1 MISSE
6 FRPLVTIVIPVFNG
20 SNYLKEAVDS
30 ALAQTYTNLEI
41 IVVND
46 GSQDGGLT
54 ETIALEYG
62 DRIRYFSKQNGGT
75 STALNVGIRNMRG
88 DYFCWLSHDDLYHP
102 ECVEA
107 QIKTLANLDDKTT
120 ITMTDLCTMDENYRI
135 MCADTDYTFHIKEW
149 PPRAEARLYP
159 VIYMKLHGC
168 QIMFH
173 RSVFERVGLFDEEM
187 LVAQDFEFFAR
198 AFRVF
203 PHVLIPRVLGTARDS
218 SNRQGRRA
226 AAKGSDEY
234 SRVFLSVI
242 DSFLDEDFA
251 KLAVTKLQFLRDLQ
265 YLYKH
270 TGYEPAYLEITKRL
284 RPYIHLNYTDLAG
297 RGFNGYD
304 LHLGMQKAG
313 YNSLQFVW
321 DKKSKT
327 PSVLGLKE
335 LGRNASLYNDVERI
349 ESEFSTRSMFS
360 PFFYDVLHSPSFHD
374 AELVHLHIIHHPA
387 FNLNMLPLLSEMK
400 PTVWTLHD
408 PWAVSGHCVH
418 HGACDKWMSHCG
430 DCPNLQTPFTVQ
442 YDNTAIQFE
451 LKKRAITQSN
461 VQCVVA
467 SHWMENILRKSP
479 IFNGKKITRVPF
491 GVDQQVFRPGNRI
504 EARKRA
510 GLPEAGVVLLARA
523 DRAFKGTPLV
533 VETAKQAAQHHNVT
547 LVLVGETGL
556 ADELRDIVKIVEKG
570 WLNNPEQVADLY
582 LAADLVLMPSELES
596 FGLMAAEAMSCGRV
610 VVALEVS
617 SSALPETVNSPTCGL
632 AVPRNE
638 YPGAVLDLLWSGHEL
653 LAREKKSLEF
663 AQSEY
668 SYSIYISRMLH
679 VYRQAVADFPFSD
692 SSKFL
697 IEQLRKASAD
707 YWKGK
712 GVIGVMPEVPVEISA
727 TLPIGM
733 PIQELPLI
741 NKVSSFYA
749 QHGFMAT
756 ARKARSVISRRLSRR

>member
-1 MISSE
+1 MLSSE
-6 FRPLVTIVIPVFNG
+6 FSPLVTIVIPVFNG

-46 GSQDGGLT
+46 GSQDNGLT
-54 ETIALEYG
+54 EAIALAYG

-75 STALNVGIRNMRG
+75 STALNIGIQNMRG

-107 QIKTLANLDDKTT
+107 QIKTLADLDEKTT

-135 MCADTDYTFHIKEW
+135 MCADTDYSFHIKEW
-149 PPRAEARLYP
+149 PLRAEARLHP
-159 VIYMKLHGC
+159 IIYMKLHGC

-198 AFRVF
+198 AFREF

-218 SNRQGRRA
+218 SNRQGRRSA
-226 AAKGSDEY
+226 SMGSEEY

-242 DSFLDEDFA
+242 DSFSNEDFA
-251 KLAVTKLQFLRDLQ
+251 KLAPTKLQFLNDMQ

-270 TGYEPAYLEITKRL
+270 TGYEPAYEEITRRL
-284 RPYIHLNYTDLAG
+284 RPYIQLNYTDLAG

-304 LHLGMQKAG
+304 LHLEMQKAG
-313 YNSLQFVW
+313 YNSFQFVW
-321 DKKSKT
+321 EKKSKT
-327 PSVLGLKE
+327 SSVVALKE
-335 LGRNASLYNDVERI
+335 IGCNASLYNDVERI
-349 ESEFSTRSMFS
+349 ESEFSARSMFS
-360 PFFYDVLHSPSFHD
+360 PFFYDVLHNSLFQE
-374 AELVHLHIIHHPA
+374 AELIHLHIIHHPA

-400 PTVWTLHD
+400 PTVWTVHD

-418 HGACDKWMSHCG
+418 PGTCNMWMSHCG
-430 DCPNLQTPFTVQ
+430 DCPSLETPFTVQ
-442 YDNTAIQFE
+442 HDNTAIQFE
-451 LKKRAITQSN
+451 LKKRVITQSK
-461 VQCVVA
+461 VHCVVA
-467 SHWMENILRKSP
+467 SHWMEQILRKSP

-491 GVDQQVFRPGNRI
+491 GVDQQVFSPGNRI

-510 GLPEAGVVLLARA
+510 GLPEAGIVLLARA

-533 VETAKQAAQHHNVT
+533 VETAKQVAKHHNVT
-547 LVLVGETGL
+547 LVLMGETGL
-556 ADELRDIVKIVEKG
+556 ANELRGVVKVVEKG

-582 LAADLVLMPSELES
+582 RAADLVLMPSELES

-610 VVALEVS
+610 VVALEAS

-632 AVPRNE
+632 AVPWSE
-638 YPGAVLDLLWSGHEL
+638 YPSAVIDLLCSCDEL
-653 LAREKKSLEF
+653 LAREKKSLAF

-668 SYSIYISRMLH
+668 SYATYISRILD

-707 YWKGK
+707 YWRARGTTEKSQT
-712 GVIGVMPEVPVEISA
+712 IPAEIIS
-727 TLPIGM
+727 TLQAGLT
-733 PIQELPLI
+733 IQEWPLF
-741 NKVSSFYA
+741 NRGFSYYQ
-749 QHGFMAT
+749 QHGFMT
-756 ARKARSVISRRLSRR
+756 TVRKALAVISRRLSRR

>member
-1 MISSE
+1 MSSE

-20 SNYLKEAVDS
+20 SNYLKEAIDS

-46 GSQDGGLT
+46 GSQDDGLT
-54 ETIALEYG
+54 EAIALGYG
-62 DRIRYFSKQNGGT
+62 DRIRYLSKQNGGT
-75 STALNVGIRNMRG
+75 STALNLGIRNMRG

-107 QIKTLANLDDKTT
+107 QIKTVADLDDKTT
-120 ITMTDLCTMDENYRI
+120 ITMTDLCTMDENRRI
-135 MCADTDYTFHIKEW
+135 MCADTYYQSHINEW

-198 AFRVF
+198 AFREF

-218 SNRQGRRA
+218 SNRQGRRSA
-226 AAKGSDEY
+226 SKGSDEY
-234 SRVFLSVI
+234 SRVFLNVI

-251 KLAVTKLQFLRDLQ
+251 KLAVTKLQFLNDMQ
-265 YLYKH
+265 FLYKH
-270 TGYEPAYLEITKRL
+270 TGYDPAYLEITKRL

-304 LHLGMQKAG
+304 LHLEMQKAG
-313 YNSLQFVW
+313 YNSFQFVW
-321 DKKSKT
+321 EKISKT
-327 PSVLGLKE
+327 SSVLGLKKF
-335 LGRNASLYNDVERI
+335 GRNASLYDDVERI
-349 ESEFSTRSMFS
+349 ESEFSARSMFS
-360 PFFYDVLHSPSFHD
+360 PFFYDVLHSSSFHE

-400 PTVWTLHD
+400 PTVWTVHD

-430 DCPNLQTPFTVQ
+430 DCPNLETPFSVQ

-451 LKKRAITQSN
+451 LKKRAIQQSN

-479 IFNGKKITRVPF
+479 IFKGKTITRVPF
-491 GVDQQVFRPGNRI
+491 GVDQQVFIPGNRS

-510 GLPEAGVVLLARA
+510 GLPETGVVLLARA

-533 VETAKQAAQHHNVT
+533 VETANRVAQHHNVT
-547 LVLVGETGL
+547 LVLVGEKGVAQKLLGT
-556 ADELRDIVKIVEKG
+556 VNIVEKG

-582 LAADLVLMPSELES
+582 RAADLVLMPSELES

-632 AVPRNE
+632 AVPWNE
-638 YPGAVLDLLWSGHEL
+638 YPDAVLDLLCSGDEL
-653 LAREKKSLEF
+653 LVREKNSLEF

-668 SYSIYISRMLH
+668 SNATYLSRMLD
-679 VYRQAVADFPFSD
+679 VYRQTVADFPFSD
-692 SSKFL
+692 SGKFL
-697 IEQLRKASAD
+697 IEQLRKASAE

-712 GVIGVMPEVPVEISA
+712 GVIGEMYGVSA
-727 TLPIGM
+727 ERIETLQTGM
-733 PIQELPLI
+733 PIQELSLF
-741 NKVSSFYA
+741 NRVFAFYA
-749 QHGFMAT
+749 QHGFMST
-756 ARKARSVISRRLSRR
+756 ARKARAAISRRLFRR

>member
-1 MISSE
+1 MISAE

-20 SNYLKEAVDS
+20 SNYLKEAIDS
-30 ALAQTYTNLEI
+30 ALAQTYANLEI

-54 ETIALEYG
+54 EDIALGYG
-62 DRIRYFSKQNGGT
+62 DRIRYFSKKNGGT
-75 STALNVGIRNMRG
+75 STALNLGIRNMRG
-88 DYFCWLSHDDLYHP
+88 EYFCWLSHDDLYHP

-107 QIKTLANLDDKTT
+107 QIKTLVDLDDKTT

-135 MCADTDYTFHIKEW
+135 MCADTDYSFHIKEW
-149 PPRAEARLYP
+149 PQRAEARLYP

-173 RSVFERVGLFDEEM
+173 RSVFERVGLFDEKM

-198 AFRVF
+198 AFREF

-218 SNRQGRRA
+218 SNRQGRRSA
-226 AAKGSDEY
+226 SKGSDEY

-242 DSFLDEDFA
+242 DSFLDEDFL
-251 KLAVTKLQFLRDLQ
+251 KLAESKLQFLKDMQ

-270 TGYEPAYLEITKRL
+270 TGYEPAYLEITRRL

-304 LHLGMQKAG
+304 LHLEMQKAG

-321 DKKSKT
+321 EKKSKT
-327 PSVLGLKE
+327 PSVIGLKE
-335 LGRNASLYNDVERI
+335 IGRNASLYSDVERI
-349 ESEFSTRSMFS
+349 ESEYSARSMFS
-360 PFFYDVLHSPSFHD
+360 PILYDFFHSTSFQE
-374 AELVHLHIIHHPA
+374 AELIHLHIIHHPA
-387 FNLNMLPLLSEMK
+387 FNLNLLPLLSEMK
-400 PTVWTLHD
+400 PTVWTVHD

-430 DCPNLQTPFTVQ
+430 DCPNLETPFTVQ

-461 VQCVVA
+461 VHCVVA

-479 IFNGKKITRVPF
+479 IFHGKTITRVPF

-504 EARKRA
+504 EARKRT

-533 VETAKQAAQHHNVT
+533 VETARQVAKHFSVT

-556 ADELRDIVKIVEKG
+556 AHELRGIVNVVEKG
-570 WLNNPEQVADLY
+570 WLNKPEQVADLY
-582 LAADLVLMPSELES
+582 RAADLVLMPSELES
-596 FGLMAAEAMSCGRV
+596 FGMMAAEAMSCGRV
-610 VVALEVS
+610 VVALAIE
-617 SSALPETVNSPTCGL
+617 SSALPETVNSPICGL

-638 YPGAVLDLLWSGHEL
+638 YSGVVLGLLGSSHEIL
-653 LAREKKSLEF
+653 EREKKSLEF

-668 SYSIYISRMLH
+668 SNATHLSRMLH
-679 VYRQAVADFPFSD
+679 VYKKVVADFPFSD
-692 SSKFL
+692 SRKFL
-697 IEQLRKASAD
+697 IEELRKASAG
-707 YWKGK
+707 YWKDRK
-712 GVIGVMPEVPVEISA
+712 VIEMIPIVPVESDVTPPASIPVHPVS
-727 TLPIGM
+727 
-733 PIQELPLI
+733 LI

-749 QHGFMAT
+749 QHGFIT
-756 ARKARSVISRRLSRR
+756 TTRKVGAVISRRLSRR

>member
-1 MISSE
+1 MISTE

-20 SNYLKEAVDS
+20 ANYLNEAIDS

-54 ETIALEYG
+54 EDIALGYG

-75 STALNVGIRNMRG
+75 STALNVGIKNMRG

-107 QIKTLANLDDKTT
+107 QIKALANLDDKTT
-120 ITMTDLCTMDENYRI
+120 ITMTDLCTMDENRRI
-135 MCADTDYTFHIKEW
+135 MCADTDYSFHIREW
-149 PPRAEARLYP
+149 PQRAEVRLYP

-173 RSVFERVGLFDEEM
+173 RGVFESVGLFDEEM

-218 SNRQGRRA
+218 SNRQGRRSA
-226 AAKGSDEY
+226 SKGSVEY

-242 DSFLDEDFA
+242 DSFLEEDFA
-251 KLAVTKLQFLRDLQ
+251 KLAMTKLQFLKDMQ

-284 RPYIHLNYTDLAG
+284 RPYLHLNYTDLAG

-304 LHLGMQKAG
+304 LHLEMQKAG
-313 YNSLQFVW
+313 YNSFQFVW
-321 DKKSKT
+321 EKKSNT
-327 PSVLGLKE
+327 PSVISLKDF
-335 LGRNASLYNDVERI
+335 GRNASLYKDVERI
-349 ESEFSTRSMFS
+349 ESEFAVRSMFS
-360 PFFYDVLHSPSFHD
+360 PVLFDFIFSPSFQD

-400 PTVWTLHD
+400 PTVWTIHD

-418 HGACDKWMSHCG
+418 HGACDKWMSRCG
-430 DCPNLQTPFTVQ
+430 DCPNLETPFTVH

-461 VQCVVA
+461 VHCVVA
-467 SHWMENILRKSP
+467 SRWMEQILRKSP
-479 IFNGKKITRVPF
+479 IFNGKTITRVPF
-491 GVDQQVFRPGNRI
+491 GVDQNVFRPGKRI

-533 VETAKQAAQHHNVT
+533 VEAAKQAAQHYKVT
-547 LVLVGETGL
+547 LVLVGEMGL
-556 ADELRDIVKIVEKG
+556 AHELRGIVNVVEKG
-570 WLNNPEQVADLY
+570 WLNNPEQIADLY
-582 LAADLVLMPSELES
+582 RASDLVLMPSELES

-632 AVPRNE
+632 AVPASE
-638 YPGAVLDLLWSGHEL
+638 YSDSVLGLLRSSDEL
-653 LAREKKSLEF
+653 LAREKRSLEF
-663 AQSEY
+663 ARSEY
-668 SYSIYISRMLH
+668 SNATHLGRMLD
-679 VYRQAVADFPFSD
+679 VYRQAVDEFSF
-692 SSKFL
+692 SESGGFL

-707 YWKGK
+707 YWRGK
-712 GVIGVMPEVPVEISA
+712 GVMGVIPDPPIDTRISVRELSLIDRA
-727 TLPIGM
+727 T
-733 PIQELPLI
+733 
-741 NKVSSFYA
+741 SFYA
-749 QHGFMAT
+749 HHGFKA
-756 ARKARSVISRRLSRR
+756 AVRKAGAVISRRLTRR

>member
-1 MISSE
+1 MLSE
-6 FRPLVTIVIPVFNG
+6 FNPLVTIVIPVFNG
-20 SNYLKEAVDS
+20 SNYLKEAIDS
-30 ALAQTYTNLEI
+30 ALSQTYMNLEV

-54 ETIALEYG
+54 EDIALGYG
-62 DRIRYFSKQNGGT
+62 DQIRYFAKQNGGT
-75 STALNVGIRNMRG
+75 STALNLGISNMRG
-88 DYFCWLSHDDLYHP
+88 EYFCWLSHDDLYHS

-107 QIKTLANLDDKTT
+107 QIKSLSNLDDKAT

-135 MCADTDYTFHIKEW
+135 MCEDTDYSFHIREW
-149 PPRAEARLYP
+149 PQRVEARLYP

-198 AFRVF
+198 AFREF

-218 SNRQGRRA
+218 SNRQGRRSA
-226 AAKGSDEY
+226 SKGSDEY
-234 SRVFLSVI
+234 SRVFLGII
-242 DSFLDEDFA
+242 DSFMDEDFA
-251 KLAVTKLQFLRDLQ
+251 KLAESKLHFLKDMQ

-270 TGYEPAYLEITKRL
+270 NFYEAAYIEITRRL

-304 LHLGMQKAG
+304 LHLDMQKSG

-321 DKKSKT
+321 EKKSKT
-327 PSVLGLKE
+327 QSVIELKKLGS
-335 LGRNASLYNDVERI
+335 NASLYNDVERI
-349 ESEFSTRSMFS
+349 ESEFSVRSMIS
-360 PFFYDVLHSPSFHD
+360 PFLYDFFHSPSFQD
-374 AELVHLHIIHHPA
+374 AELIHLHIIHHPA

-400 PTVWTLHD
+400 PTVWTVHD

-430 DCPNLQTPFTVQ
+430 DCPNLETPFSVQ

-461 VQCVVA
+461 VHCVVA
-467 SHWMENILRKSP
+467 SHWMEKILRKSP
-479 IFNGKKITRVPF
+479 IFNGKMITRVPF
-491 GVDQQVFRPGNRI
+491 GIDQQVFRPGNRI

-533 VETAKQAAQHHNVT
+533 VKTAEQAAKHFSVT

-556 ADELRDIVKIVEKG
+556 AHELRGIVNVVEKG
-570 WLNNPEQVADLY
+570 WLNNPVQVADLY

-610 VVALEVS
+610 VVALAIE
-617 SSALPETVNSPTCGL
+617 SSALPETVDSPNCGL
-632 AVPRNE
+632 AVPLSE
-638 YPGAVLDLLWSGHEL
+638 YSSAVLDLLNSSHEIL
-653 LAREKKSLEF
+653 EREKKSLEF
-663 AQSEY
+663 ARSEY
-668 SYSIYISRMLH
+668 SKATYISRMLH
-679 VYRQAVADFPFSD
+679 VYKQVVADFPLSD
-692 SSKFL
+692 NSKFL
-697 IEQLRKASAD
+697 IEQLRKASPG
-707 YWKGK
+707 YWKARE
-712 GVIGVMPEVPVEISA
+712 VISMVPAVPAESGA
-727 TLPIGM
+727 SLPVGR
-733 PIQELPLI
+733 PVQAFSLI
-741 NKVSSFYA
+741 NKISSFYA
-749 QHGFMAT
+749 QHGFMTT
-756 ARKARSVISRRLSRR
+756 ARKVGAVISRRLSRR

>member
-1 MISSE
+1 MMPSV

-20 SNYLKEAVDS
+20 SNYLKEAIDS

-54 ETIALEYG
+54 EAIALGYG

-102 ECVEA
+102 ECVGA
-107 QIKTLANLDDKTT
+107 QIEILADLEDKTT

-135 MCADTDYTFHIKEW
+135 MCPDTNYSFHINEW
-149 PPRAEARLYP
+149 PSRSEARLYP

-173 RSVFERVGLFDEEM
+173 RSVFERVGIFDEKM

-198 AFRVF
+198 AFREF

-218 SNRQGRRA
+218 SSRQGRRS

-234 SRVFLSVI
+234 SCVFLSVI

-251 KLAVTKLQFLRDLQ
+251 KLAVTKLQFLNDMQ
-265 YLYKH
+265 FLYKH
-270 TGYEPAYLEITKRL
+270 TGYEPAYFEITRRL

-304 LHLGMQKAG
+304 LHLEMQRAG

-327 PSVLGLKE
+327 KSVFGLKE
-335 LGRNASLYNDVERI
+335 FGRNASLYNDVERI

-360 PFFYDVLHSPSFHD
+360 PFFYDIFHSPSFHE
-374 AELVHLHIIHHPA
+374 AELIHLHIIHHPA

-418 HGACDKWMSHCG
+418 HGECDKWMSHCG
-430 DCPNLQTPFTVQ
+430 DCPNLETPFAIQ
-442 YDNTAIQFE
+442 YDNSAIQFE

-461 VQCVVA
+461 VHCVVA
-467 SHWMENILRKSP
+467 SRWMEQILRKSP

-491 GVDQQVFRPGNRI
+491 GVDQQVFCPGNRI

-510 GLPEAGVVLLARA
+510 GLPEAGVILLARA

-533 VETAKQAAQHHNVT
+533 VETANRVAEHHNVT
-547 LVLVGETGL
+547 LVLVGEKGVTHKL
-556 ADELRDIVKIVEKG
+556 HDSVNIVEKG

-582 LAADLVLMPSELES
+582 RAADLVLMPSELES

-632 AVPRNE
+632 AVPRSE
-638 YPGAVLDLLWSGHEL
+638 YPSAVLGLLCSGADLLD
-653 LAREKKSLEF
+653 REKKSLEF

-668 SYSIYISRMLH
+668 SNATHLRRMLH
-679 VYRQAVADFPFSD
+679 VYRQAIADFPFSD
-692 SSKFL
+692 NSKFL

-712 GVIGVMPEVPVEISA
+712 GEIEQMSGVSVERIA
-727 TLPIGM
+727 TLPTGV
-733 PIQELPLI
+733 PIQELSI
-741 NKVSSFYA
+741 FNRVFDFYA
-749 QHGFMAT
+749 QHGFKTT
-756 ARKARSVISRRLSRR
+756 ARKARAVISRRLSRR

>member
-1 MISSE
+1 MMLSE
-6 FRPLVTIVIPVFNG
+6 FSPLVTIVIPVFNG
-20 SNYLKEAVDS
+20 SNYLKEAIDS

-46 GSQDGGLT
+46 GSQDNGLT
-54 ETIALEYG
+54 EAIAIAYG

-75 STALNVGIRNMRG
+75 STALNIGIQNMRG

-102 ECVEA
+102 ECVES
-107 QIKTLANLDDKTT
+107 QINTLADLDDKTT
-120 ITMTDLCTMDENYRI
+120 ITMTDLCTMDENYQI
-135 MCADTDYTFHIKEW
+135 MCADTNYTFHIKEW

-198 AFRVF
+198 AFREF
-203 PHVLIPRVLGTARDS
+203 PHLLIPRVLGTARDS

-226 AAKGSDEY
+226 ESMGSVEY

-242 DSFLDEDFA
+242 DSFSDEDFA
-251 KLAVTKLQFLRDLQ
+251 KLALTKLQFMKDMQ
-265 YLYKH
+265 YLYLH
-270 TGYEPAYLEITKRL
+270 TGYEPAYEEITSRL
-284 RPYIHLNYTDLAG
+284 RPYIQINYTDLAG

-304 LHLGMQKAG
+304 LHLEMQKAG
-313 YNSLQFVW
+313 YSSFQFVW
-321 DKKSKT
+321 EKESKT
-327 PSVLGLKE
+327 QSVLGLKE
-335 LGRNASLYNDVERI
+335 IGRNASIYNNVDEI

-360 PFFYDVLHSPSFHD
+360 PFFYDVLHNSLFQD
-374 AELVHLHIIHHPA
+374 AELIHLHIIHHPA

-400 PTVWTLHD
+400 PTVWTVHD

-430 DCPNLQTPFTVQ
+430 DCPNLETPFTVQ
-442 YDNTAIQFE
+442 YDNTAIQFD
-451 LKKRAITQSN
+451 LKKRTITQSN
-461 VQCVVA
+461 VHCVVA
-467 SHWMENILRKSP
+467 SRWMEQILRKSP

-491 GVDQQVFRPGNRI
+491 GVDQQVFCPGNRI

-510 GLPEAGVVLLARA
+510 GLPDAGVVLLARS

-533 VETAKQAAQHHNVT
+533 VETANRVAEHHNVT
-547 LVLVGETGL
+547 LVLVGEIGVARKL
-556 ADELRDIVKIVEKG
+556 HNSVKIVEKG

-582 LAADLVLMPSELES
+582 RAADLVLMPSELES

-632 AVPRNE
+632 AVPWSE
-638 YPGAVLDLLWSGHEL
+638 YPCAVLALLCSGDEL
-653 LAREKKSLEF
+653 LKREKKSLEF
-663 AQSEY
+663 ARSEY
-668 SYSIYISRMLH
+668 SYAIHISRMLD
-679 VYRQAVADFPFSD
+679 VYRLTVADFLFSN

-707 YWKGK
+707 YWKSRG
-712 GVIGVMPEVPVEISA
+712 A
-727 TLPIGM
+727 TGNMQDSPAERVAILQAGIPR
-733 PIQELPLI
+733 QEWSLF
-741 NKVSSFYA
+741 NRGFSFYKH
-749 QHGFMAT
+749 HGFTTT
-756 ARKARSVISRRLSRR
+756 ARKALAVISRRLYRR

>member
-1 MISSE
+1 MSSV

-20 SNYLKEAVDS
+20 SNYLKEAIDS

-46 GSQDGGLT
+46 GSTDGGLT
-54 ETIALEYG
+54 EAIALGYG

-107 QIKTLANLDDKTT
+107 QIKTLADLDDKTT

-135 MCADTDYTFHIKEW
+135 MCADTDYSFHIREW
-149 PPRAEARLYP
+149 PRRAEARLYP

-198 AFRVF
+198 AFREF
-203 PHVLIPRVLGTARDS
+203 PHTLIPRVLGTARDS

-226 AAKGSDEY
+226 ATKGSDEY

-242 DSFLDEDFA
+242 DSFADEDFA
-251 KLAVTKLQFLRDLQ
+251 RLAETKLQFLKDLQ

-270 TGYEPAYLEITKRL
+270 TGYEPAYLEITRRL

-304 LHLGMQKAG
+304 LHLEMQKAG
-313 YNSLQFVW
+313 YNSFQFVW
-321 DKKSKT
+321 DKKSKS
-327 PSVLGLKE
+327 PSVLGIKDF
-335 LGRNASLYNDVERI
+335 GRNASLYSDVERI
-349 ESEFSTRSMFS
+349 ESEFSVRSMFS
-360 PFFYDVLHSPSFHD
+360 PFFYDFLHSSAFLD

-387 FNLNMLPLLSEMK
+387 FNLNMLPLLSEIK
-400 PTVWTLHD
+400 PTVWTVHD

-442 YDNTAIQFE
+442 YDNTALQFE
-451 LKKRAITQSN
+451 LKKRAITQSTAH
-461 VQCVVA
+461 CVVA
-467 SHWMENILRKSP
+467 SKWMENILRKSP
-479 IFNGKKITRVPF
+479 IFKGKTITRVPF
-491 GVDQQVFRPGNRI
+491 GVDQQVFCPGDRI

-510 GLPEAGVVLLARA
+510 GIPEAGVVLLARA
-523 DRAFKGTPLV
+523 DRAFKGTHLV
-533 VETAKQAAQHHNVT
+533 LEAARQAAQHHNVT

-556 ADELRDIVKIVEKG
+556 ADEIRGVVKVVEKG
-570 WLNNPEQVADLY
+570 WLNNPEHVADLY
-582 LAADLVLMPSELES
+582 RAADLVLMPSELES

-610 VVALEVS
+610 VVALEIS
-617 SSALPETVNSPTCGL
+617 SSALPETVNSPDCGL
-632 AVPRNE
+632 AVSRSE
-638 YPGAVLDLLWSGHEL
+638 YPAAVLDLLWSGREL

-668 SYSIYISRMLH
+668 SNATYLSRMLQ
-679 VYRQAVADFPFSD
+679 VYSQAVADFSSQD

-697 IEQLRKASAD
+697 IEQLRKASAG
-707 YWKGK
+707 YWNAK
-712 GVIGVMPEVPVEISA
+712 GVMGVMPEGTVESSVAVSA
-727 TLPIGM
+727 GM
-733 PIQELPLI
+733 HARDLTLI

-749 QHGFMAT
+749 QHGFMTT
-756 ARKARSVISRRLSRR
+756 ARKASAVISRRLSRR